1 MPQYNDIMQQKTNSP
16 DLDKIDRYILFALD
30 LEARQ
35 SAAEIARALSVSK
48 ETINHRIARLEKQGI
63 ISNYSVVVNI
73 AKLGLTPFGVFSRL
87 ECISD
92 SQKATLVSAL
102 EMEQSVYSV
111 ALLGGNYDLFFAIQ
125 ANSII
130 EFDRILTRVSND
142 FSEHFGKVDI
152 SIRIEVSHLRRG
164 YLVKRN
170 AKADA
175 PYFGRQL
182 EQETLDDLELRI
194 LQNLARNARCAVTEL
209 SRSLGVPRSTVQA
222 RIKSLEKRK
231 IIQSYISSI
240 HPERY
245 GYQIF
250 KLLIHVDRKTVE
262 LRDQLFLYCNN
273 HPNVTF
279 FVQSVGKWDFE
290 LTCEVGN
297 PIELQGILSHLRAS
311 FPKKFA
317 DIETVIIF
325 DNMVKYSFF

>member
-1 MPQYNDIMQQKTNSP
+1 MQQKIDETS
-16 DLDKIDRYILFALD
+16 LDKIDRYILFALD
-30 LEARQ
+30 LDARQ
-35 SAAEIARALSVSK
+35 SAAEIGRALSVSK
-48 ETINHRIARLEKQGI
+48 ETINHRIARLEKQEI
-63 ISNYSVVVNI
+63 ISRYSVVVNI

-87 ECISD
+87 ESISD
-92 SQKATLVSAL
+92 SQRKALVSAL
-102 EMEQSVYSV
+102 QREQSVYSV

-125 ANSII
+125 ADNVI
-130 EFDRILTRVSND
+130 EFDQILTRISND
-142 FSEHFGKVDI
+142 FSEHFGKIDI

-175 PYFGRQL
+175 PYFGRRL
-182 EQETLDDLELRI
+182 ERETLDDLELRI
-194 LQNLARNARCAVTEL
+194 LKYMARNARCSVTEL
-209 SRSLGVPRSTVQA
+209 SESLKVPRSTAQV

-231 IIQSYISSI
+231 IIQSYIAAI

-279 FVQSVGKWDFE
+279 FVQSVGKWNFE
-290 LTCEVGN
+290 ITCEVRD
-297 PIELQGILSHLRAS
+297 PIELQAILSHLRS
-311 FPKKFA
+311 EFPKQFA
-317 DIETVIIF
+317 DIETVMIF

>member
-1 MPQYNDIMQQKTNSP
+1 MQQKIDETS
-16 DLDKIDRYILFALD
+16 LDKIDRYILFALD
-30 LEARQ
+30 LDARQ
-35 SAAEIARALSVSK
+35 SAAEIGRALSVSK
-48 ETINHRIARLEKQGI
+48 ETINHRIARLEKQEI
-63 ISNYSVVVNI
+63 ISRYSVVVNI

-87 ECISD
+87 ESISD
-92 SQKATLVSAL
+92 LQRKALVSAL
-102 EMEQSVYSV
+102 QREQSVYSV

-125 ANSII
+125 ADNVI
-130 EFDRILTRVSND
+130 EFDQILTRISND
-142 FSEHFGKVDI
+142 FSEHFGKIDI

-175 PYFGRQL
+175 PYFGRRL
-182 EQETLDDLELRI
+182 ERETLDDLELRI
-194 LQNLARNARCAVTEL
+194 LKYMARNARCSVTEL
-209 SRSLGVPRSTVQA
+209 SESLKVPRSTAQV

-231 IIQSYISSI
+231 IIQSYIAAI

-279 FVQSVGKWDFE
+279 FVQSVGKWNFE
-290 LTCEVGN
+290 ITCEVRD
-297 PIELQGILSHLRAS
+297 PIELQAILSHLRS
-311 FPKKFA
+311 EFPKQFA
-317 DIETVIIF
+317 DIETVMIF